1 MASAADAFRSST
13 TRAVGLR
20 RRGDLVVNRQVYQGQ
35 AWWVVK
41 DPISLQ
47 YFRFRP
53 EEYALLDMLDGSR
66 SLDVLKEEFEAR
78 FPPRRITVEELSR
91 FIATLH
97 RSGLVIGDRAG
108 QGPQL
113 FERRRQRIW
122 KQWMAWLSNIMSM
135 RFRGIDPDWMLERL
149 DPWFGWLFSPP
160 AIMAAMVFVASALL
174 LVLVNFDVFRSKLPE
189 FHQFFAAGNWLYLG
203 IALGVT
209 KVLHEFGHGLSCKHY
224 GGECHEM
231 GVMLLV
237 FTPCLYCD
245 VSDSWMLPNK
255 WKRAAIGAAGMYV
268 EVIIASIATY
278 LWWNSHAGVFNQLCL
293 DVMFVS
299 SVSTILFNANPLLR
313 YDGYYILSDVL
324 EIPNLRQK
332 ANTILQRLA
341 SRWCLGI
348 KQPEDP
354 FLPQRNLGL
363 FALYA
368 VASSVYGWIVT
379 ASIFLFVW
387 NVFKP
392 YRLEV
397 LGQIMAFGALWGLVI
412 RPLQGMIKFLKVP
425 GRRDEVK
432 ARNVMVT
439 AAVATALLAAIA
451 LIPLPQRVWCPSELR
466 PRGEETVYVPLP
478 GTLEQLAVKPGAIV
492 KRGEMLARL
501 SSIELDL
508 EAADLEGRIA
518 QSEARLV
525 SLGRERFLNPV
536 AGQEIATVK
545 ESIKGFREQLAE
557 KVRDR
562 MGLLVQRDEASGR
575 FDLRLVAPRDGVVLP
590 ATSVKPQKDP
600 GGRLPA
606 WSGNALDEQNV
617 GAMFPQGTVL
627 CMVGD
632 PERFEAVM
640 VVDQSEMEFVGPG
653 QRVDLKL
660 DAFPWKTFSGTID
673 VIAETH
679 IEGGSERLS
688 VKAGG
693 QVPTET
699 DEAGREMPIS
709 TSYEALMTLDDTE
722 AVFTPGMRGT
732 ARIKVGSRTVGQ
744 WLLRLLWQ
752 TFNFRM

>member
-1 MASAADAFRSST
+1 MATADAFRSST
-13 TRAVGLR
+13 TRPVGLR
-20 RRGDLVVNRQVYQGQ
+20 RRGDLVTNRQVYQGQ

-41 DPISLQ
+41 DPISLH

-53 EEYALLDMLDGSR
+53 EEYALLDMLDGTA
-66 SLDVLKEEFEAR
+66 SLDELKDQFEAK
-78 FPPRRITVEELSR
+78 FAPRRITVEELSR

-97 RSGLVIGDRAG
+97 RSGLVIGDRPG

-113 FERRRQRIW
+113 FERRRQRLW
-122 KQWMAWLSNIMSM
+122 KQWVAWLSNIMSM
-135 RFRGIDPDWMLERL
+135 RFRGIDPDRLLERL

-160 AIMAAMVFVASALL
+160 AIVAAMCFVASAVL
-174 LVLVNFDVFRSKLPE
+174 LVLVNFDVFRAKLPE
-189 FHQFFAAGNWLYLG
+189 FHQFFAAGNWLYLA

-209 KVLHEFGHGLSCKHY
+209 KILHEFGHGLSCKHY

-231 GVMLLV
+231 GMMLLV

-268 EVIIASIATY
+268 EVIIASIATW
-278 LWWNSHAGVFNQLCL
+278 LWWYSHPGIFNQLCL

-332 ANTILQRLA
+332 ATTILGRMA

-397 LGQIMAFGALWGLVI
+397 LGQILAAGALWGLVI
-412 RPLQGMIKFLKVP
+412 RPVQGIIKFLNVP

-432 ARNVMVT
+432 AVNVAIAT
-439 AAVATALLAAIA
+439 AVAAALVAAIA
-451 LIPLPQRVWCPSELR
+451 LIPLPQRVWCAAEIR
-466 PRGEETVYVPLP
+466 PRGEETVYVTVP
-478 GTLEQLAVKPGAIV
+478 GRVEALAVKSGDRV
-492 KRGEMLARL
+492 TKGQELARL
-501 SSIELDL
+501 SSIDLDL
-508 EAADLEGRIA
+508 EIADLEGKAA
-518 QSEARLV
+518 QYRSRLD
-525 SLGRERFLNPV
+525 SLVRERFTDPA
-536 AGQEIATVK
+536 AGREVGTVEEALK
-545 ESIKGFREQLAE
+545 SVEEQLT
-557 KVRDR
+557 KKRRDR
-562 MGLLVQRDEASGR
+562 SDLV
-575 FDLRLVAPRDGVVLP
+575 LVAPRDGVVLP
-590 ATSVKPQKDP
+590 AANARPQSDP
-600 GGRLPA
+600 SGKLPA
-606 WSGNALDEQNV
+606 WAGNALDEQNV
-617 GAMFPQGTVL
+617 GATYVPGTVL
-627 CMVGD
+627 CMVGE
-632 PERFEAVM
+632 PTVLEAVM
-640 VVDQSEMEFVGPG
+640 VVDQTEVEFVKNG
-653 QRVDLKL
+653 QRVDLKI
-660 DAFPWKTFSGTID
+660 DAFPWQTLTGQVD
-673 VIAETH
+673 EIAESE
-679 IEGGSERLS
+679 IEAGSERLS

-693 QVPTET
+693 DVPTET
-699 DEAGREMPIS
+699 DPSGREVPIS
-709 TSYEALMTLDDTE
+709 TSYEVMMNLPEGDPLLA
-722 AVFTPGMRGT
+722 AVTPGMRGT
-732 ARIKVGSRTVGQ
+732 ARIQVGQRTVGQ

>member
-1 MASAADAFRSST
+1 MSTADAFRSST
-13 TRAVGLR
+13 TRGVTLR

-41 DPISLQ
+41 DPISLH

-53 EEYALLDMLDGSR
+53 EEYALLDMLDGR
-66 SLDVLKEEFEAR
+66 TSLDALKEQFEAR
-78 FPPRRITVEELSR
+78 FPPRRITVDELSR

-97 RSGLVIGDRAG
+97 RSGLVIGDRPG

-122 KQWMAWLSNIMSM
+122 REWMAWLANIMSM
-135 RFRGIDPDWMLERL
+135 RFRGIDPDWLLERL

-160 AIMAAMVFVASALL
+160 AIAAALVFVASALL
-174 LVLVNFDVFRSKLPE
+174 LVLVNFDVFRAKLPE
-189 FHQFFAAGNWLYLG
+189 FHQFFAAGNWLYLAV
-203 IALGVT
+203 ALGVT
-209 KVLHEFGHGLSCKHY
+209 KILHEFGHGLSCKHY

-231 GVMLLV
+231 GMMLLV

-245 VSDSWMLPNK
+245 VSDSWMLPSK

-278 LWWNSHAGVFNQLCL
+278 LWWNSHPGVFNQLCL

-348 KQPEDP
+348 KQQDDP

-368 VASSVYGWIVT
+368 VASSLYGWVVT

-397 LGQIMAFGALWGLVI
+397 LGQILALGAVWGLVI
-412 RPLQGMIKFLKVP
+412 RPLQGIIKFFKVP

-432 ARNVMVT
+432 PKNVAVT
-439 AAVATALLAAIA
+439 AVVAAALAAGIA
-451 LIPLPQRVWCPSELR
+451 LIPLPQRVWCPTELR
-466 PRGEETVYVPLP
+466 PRGEEMVYVTVP
-478 GTLEQLAVKPGAIV
+478 GRLERLAVKPGAVV
-492 KRGEMLARL
+492 KRGDELARL
-501 SSIELDL
+501 VNVDLDL
-508 EAADLEGRIA
+508 EIADLEGKA
-518 QSEARLV
+518 TQYESRLK
-525 SLGRERFLNPV
+525 SLERERFSDPA
-536 AGQEIATVK
+536 AGLEIGTVK
-545 ESIKGFREQLAE
+545 ESLASLREQLAR
-557 KVRDR
+557 KHQDR
-562 MGLLVQRDEASGR
+562 RELV
-575 FDLRLVAPRDGVVLP
+575 LVAPRDGVVLP
-590 ATSVKPQKDP
+590 PMSLKSQGEQ
-600 GGRLPA
+600 GGKLPP
-606 WSGNALDEQNV
+606 WSGNALDDRNL
-617 GAMFPQGTVL
+617 GATFQEGTVL
-627 CMVGD
+627 CMVGE

-640 VVDQSEMEFVGPG
+640 VVDQSEVEFVADG
-653 QRVDLKL
+653 QPVDLKL
-660 DAFPWKTFSGTID
+660 NSFPWQTFRGKVD
-673 VIAETH
+673 QIAETH
-679 IEGGSERLS
+679 IEAGSERLS

-693 QVPTET
+693 SVPTET
-699 DEAGREMPIS
+699 DPSGREIPIS
-709 TSYEALMTLDDTE
+709 TSYEALMTLDDAD

-732 ARIKVGSRTVGQ
+732 ARIQVGSRTVGQ

>member
-1 MASAADAFRSST
+1 MATADAFRSST
-13 TRAVGLR
+13 TRPVGLR

-41 DPISLQ
+41 DPIALA

-53 EEYALLDMLDGSR
+53 EEYALLDMLDGTA
-66 SLDVLKEEFEAR
+66 SLETLKERFEAR

-91 FIATLH
+91 FISTLH
-97 RSGLVIGDRAG
+97 RSGLVIGDRPG

-149 DPWFGWLFSPP
+149 DPWFGWLFSPA
-160 AIMAAMVFVASALL
+160 AIVAALCFVASAVL
-174 LVLVNFDVFRSKLPE
+174 LVLVNFDVFRAKLPE
-189 FHQFFAAGNWLYLG
+189 FHQFFAAGNWLYLA
-203 IALGVT
+203 IALAVT

-231 GVMLLV
+231 GMMLLV

-245 VSDSWMLPNK
+245 VSDSWMLPSK

-299 SVSTILFNANPLLR
+299 SVSTILFNANPLMR

-332 ANTILQRLA
+332 ANTILGRLA

-348 KQPEDP
+348 KQPDDP

-368 VASSVYGWIVT
+368 VASSIYGWIVT

-397 LGQIMAFGALWGLVI
+397 LGQALAAGALWGLVV
-412 RPLQGMIKFLKVP
+412 RPIQGMIKFLKVP

-432 ARNVMVT
+432 SVNVMVT
-439 AAVATALLAAIA
+439 AAVAAAGVAALA
-451 LIPLPQRVWCPSELR
+451 LVPLPQRVWCAAELR
-466 PRGEETVYVPLP
+466 PRGEETVYVTEA
-478 GTLEQLAVKPGAIV
+478 GRLEQLAVKPGDRVGKGA
-492 KRGEMLARL
+492 ELARL
-501 SSIELDL
+501 TSIDL
-508 EAADLEGRIA
+508 ALAIADLEGKASQQR
-518 QSEARLV
+518 SRLA
-525 SLGRERFLNPV
+525 SLQRERFTDPA
-536 AGQEIATVK
+536 AGLEIGTVE
-545 ESIKGFREQLAE
+545 ESLKSVEEQLAKKRKDQRE
-557 KVRDR
+557 
-562 MGLLVQRDEASGR
+562 LV
-575 FDLRLVAPRDGVVLP
+575 LTAPREGVVLP
-590 ATSVKPQKDP
+590 APSVKPQPDP
-600 GGRLPA
+600 AGKLPA
-606 WSGNALDEQNV
+606 WTGNPLDDRNL
-617 GAMFPQGTVL
+617 GATFTEGTVL

-632 PERFEAVM
+632 PDQFEAVM
-640 VVDQSEMEFVGPG
+640 VVDQSEVEFVGRG

-660 DAFPWKTFSGTID
+660 DAFPWRTFTGR
-673 VIAETH
+673 VEEIAETH
-679 IEGGSERLS
+679 IENGSERLS

-699 DEAGREMPIS
+699 DPSGREVPIS
-709 TSYEALMTLDDTE
+709 TSYEAMMTVDDPE
-722 AVFTPGMRGT
+722 KLFTPGMRGT
-732 ARIKVGSRTVGQ
+732 ARIQVGSRTVGQ

>member
-1 MASAADAFRSST
+1 MSTADAFRSST
-13 TRAVGLR
+13 TRGVTLR

-41 DPISLQ
+41 DPISLH

-53 EEYALLDMLDGSR
+53 EEYALLDMLDGR
-66 SLDVLKEEFEAR
+66 TSLEDLKEQFEAR
-78 FPPRRITVEELSR
+78 FPPRRITVDELSR

-122 KQWMAWLSNIMSM
+122 REWMAWLANIMSM
-135 RFRGIDPDWMLERL
+135 RFRGIDPDWLLERL

-160 AIMAAMVFVASALL
+160 AIVAALVFVASALL
-174 LVLVNFDVFRSKLPE
+174 LVLVNFDIFRSKLPE

-203 IALGVT
+203 AALAVT

-231 GVMLLV
+231 GAMLLV

-245 VSDSWMLPNK
+245 VSDSWMLPSK

-278 LWWNSHAGVFNQLCL
+278 LWWNSHPGTFNQLCL

-332 ANTILQRLA
+332 ANTILQRIA

-348 KQPEDP
+348 KQQDDP
-354 FLPQRNLGL
+354 FLPQRKLGL

-368 VASSVYGWIVT
+368 VASSLYGWVVT

-397 LGQIMAFGALWGLVI
+397 LGQILAFGAVWGLVI
-412 RPLQGMIKFLKVP
+412 RPLQGIIKFFKVP

-432 ARNVMVT
+432 STNMAVT
-439 AAVATALLAAIA
+439 AVAAAVVLGSIA
-451 LIPLPQRVWCPSELR
+451 LIPLPQRVWCATELR
-466 PRGEETVYVPLP
+466 PRGEEMVYVPVP
-478 GTLEQLAVKPGAIV
+478 GRLERLAVKAGAVV
-492 KRGEMLARL
+492 KKGDELARL
-501 SSIELDL
+501 VNVDLDL
-508 EAADLEGRIA
+508 EIADLEGKA
-518 QSEARLV
+518 KQYESRLK
-525 SLGRERFLNPV
+525 SLERERFSDPA
-536 AGQEIATVK
+536 AGLEIGTVK
-545 ESIKGFREQLAE
+545 ESLASIRDQLDRKMKDRREL
-557 KVRDR
+557 V
-562 MGLLVQRDEASGR
+562 LL
-575 FDLRLVAPRDGVVLP
+575 APRDGVVMPPMSLK
-590 ATSVKPQKDP
+590 SQGEQ
-600 GGRLPA
+600 GGKLPA
-606 WSGNALDEQNV
+606 WSGNAISDRNL
-617 GAMFPQGTVL
+617 GAIFQEGTVL
-627 CMVGD
+627 CMVGE

-640 VVDQSEMEFVGPG
+640 VVDQTEVEFVTEG
-653 QRVDLKL
+653 QPVDLKL
-660 DAFPWKTFSGTID
+660 NSFPWQTFRGKVD
-673 VIAETH
+673 QIAETH
-679 IEGGSERLS
+679 IEAGSERLS

-693 QVPTET
+693 SVPTET
-699 DEAGREMPIS
+699 DPSGREIPIS
-709 TSYEALMTLDDTE
+709 TSYEALMTLDDAD

-732 ARIKVGSRTVGQ
+732 ARIQVGSRTVGQ

>member
-1 MASAADAFRSST
+1 MSTADAFRSST
-13 TRAVGLR
+13 TRGVTLR

-41 DPISLQ
+41 DPISLH

-53 EEYALLDMLDGSR
+53 EEYALLDMLDGR
-66 SLDVLKEEFEAR
+66 TSLDVLKEQFEAR
-78 FPPRRITVEELSR
+78 FPPRRITVDELSR

-97 RSGLVIGDRAG
+97 RSGLVIGDRPG

-122 KQWMAWLSNIMSM
+122 REWMAWLANIMSM
-135 RFRGIDPDWMLERL
+135 RFRGIDPDRILERL
-149 DPWFGWLFSPP
+149 DPWFGWLFAPP
-160 AIMAAMVFVASALL
+160 AIVAALVFVASALL
-174 LVLVNFDVFRSKLPE
+174 LVLVNFDVFRAKLPE
-189 FHQFFAAGNWLYLG
+189 FQQFFAAGNWFYLAV
-203 IALGVT
+203 ALAVT
-209 KVLHEFGHGLSCKHY
+209 KILHEFGHGLSCKHY

-231 GVMLLV
+231 GMMLLV

-245 VSDSWMLPNK
+245 VSDSWMLPSK

-278 LWWNSHAGVFNQLCL
+278 LWWNSHPGVFNQLCL

-348 KQPEDP
+348 KQQDDP

-397 LGQIMAFGALWGLVI
+397 LGQILALGAVWGLVI
-412 RPLQGMIKFLKVP
+412 RPLQGIIKFFKVP

-432 ARNVMVT
+432 PKNVAVT
-439 AAVATALLAAIA
+439 AAVAATLAAGIA
-451 LIPLPQRVWCPSELR
+451 LIPLPQRVWCPTELR
-466 PRGEETVYVPLP
+466 PRGEEMVYVTVP
-478 GTLEQLAVKPGAIV
+478 GRVERLAVKPGAVV
-492 KRGEMLARL
+492 KRGDELARL
-501 SSIELDL
+501 VNVDLDL
-508 EAADLEGRIA
+508 EIADLEGKA
-518 QSEARLV
+518 TQYESRLK
-525 SLGRERFLNPV
+525 SLERERFSDPA
-536 AGQEIATVK
+536 AGLEIGTVK
-545 ESIKGFREQLAE
+545 ESLASLREQLAR
-557 KVRDR
+557 KHQDR
-562 MGLLVQRDEASGR
+562 RELV
-575 FDLRLVAPRDGVVLP
+575 LVAPRDGVVLP
-590 ATSVKPQKDP
+590 FLSLKSP
-600 GGRLPA
+600 GEQGGKLPA
-606 WSGNALDEQNV
+606 WSGNALSDRNL
-617 GAMFPQGTVL
+617 GATFQEGTVL
-627 CMVGD
+627 CMVGE

-640 VVDQSEMEFVGPG
+640 VVDQTEVEFVANG
-653 QRVDLKL
+653 QPVDLKL
-660 DAFPWKTFSGTID
+660 DSFPWQTFRGKVD
-673 VIAETH
+673 QIAETH
-679 IEGGSERLS
+679 IEAGSERLS

-693 QVPTET
+693 SVPTET
-699 DEAGREMPIS
+699 DPSGREIPIS

-732 ARIKVGSRTVGQ
+732 ARIQVGSRTVGQ

>member
-1 MASAADAFRSST
+1 MATADAFRSST
-13 TRAVGLR
+13 TRGVTLR

-41 DPISLQ
+41 DPISLH

-53 EEYALLDMLDGSR
+53 EEYALLDMLDGHT
-66 SLDVLKEEFEAR
+66 SLESLKEQFEAR

-122 KQWMAWLSNIMSM
+122 REWMAWLSNIMAM
-135 RFRGIDPDWMLERL
+135 RFRGIDPDWILERI

-160 AIMAAMVFVASALL
+160 AIVAAMMFVSTALL
-174 LVLVNFDVFRSKLPE
+174 LVLVNFDAFRAKLPE
-189 FHQFFAAGNWLYLG
+189 FQQFFAAGNWLYLA

-209 KVLHEFGHGLSCKHY
+209 KILHEFGHGLSCKHY

-237 FTPCLYCD
+237 MTPCLYCD

-278 LWWNSHAGVFNQLCL
+278 LWWNSHPGIFNQLCL

-332 ANTILQRLA
+332 ANTILGRLA

-354 FLPQRNLGL
+354 FLPQRRLGL

-368 VASSVYGWIVT
+368 VASSLYGWVVT
-379 ASIFLFVW
+379 LSIFLFVW

-397 LGQIMAFGALWGLVI
+397 LGQILAMGAVWGLVI
-412 RPLQGMIKFLKVP
+412 NPLQGMIRFLKVP

-432 ARNVMVT
+432 PVNVAVT
-439 AAVATALLAAIA
+439 AVAAAAVLGGIA
-451 LIPLPQRVWCPSELR
+451 LVPFPQRVWCAVELR
-466 PRGEETVYVPLP
+466 PRGEETVYVTVP
-478 GTLEQLAVKPGAIV
+478 GTLETLAVAPGDRV
-492 KRGEMLARL
+492 KQGDEIARL
-501 SSIELDL
+501 ANVDL
-508 EAADLEGRIA
+508 ELEIAELEGKQR
-518 QSEARLV
+518 QYESRLK
-525 SLGRERFLNPV
+525 SLERERFSDPA
-536 AGQEIATVK
+536 AGLEIGTVE
-545 ESIKGFREQLAE
+545 ESLASIVEQIAR
-557 KVRDR
+557 KQQDR
-562 MGLLVQRDEASGR
+562 HELV
-575 FDLRLVAPRDGVVLP
+575 LVAPHDGVILP
-590 ATSVKPQKDP
+590 PMSVKPSREN
-600 GGRLPA
+600 GGMLPR
-606 WSGNALDEQNV
+606 WSGNALDRENL
-617 GAMFPQGTVL
+617 GATFSEGTVL
-627 CMVGD
+627 CMIGD
-632 PERFEAVM
+632 PDRFEAVM
-640 VVDQSEMEFVGPG
+640 VIDQSEVEFTTAG
-653 QRVDLKL
+653 QRVDVKL
-660 DAFPWKTFSGTID
+660 DAFPWQTFTGTID
-673 VIAETH
+673 RIAETH
-679 IEGGSERLS
+679 IEAGSERLS

-693 QVPTET
+693 SVPTET
-699 DEAGREMPIS
+699 DASGREVPIS
-709 TSYEALMTLDDTE
+709 TSYEALMELDDTE
-722 AVFTPGMRGT
+722 AVFVPGMRGT

>member
-1 MASAADAFRSST
+1 MSTADAFRSST
-13 TRAVGLR
+13 TRGVTLR

-41 DPISLQ
+41 DPISLH

-53 EEYALLDMLDGSR
+53 EEYALLDMLDGR
-66 SLDVLKEEFEAR
+66 TSLDALKEQFEAR
-78 FPPRRITVEELSR
+78 FPPRRITVDELSR

-97 RSGLVIGDRAG
+97 RSGLVIGDRPG

-122 KQWMAWLSNIMSM
+122 REWMAWLANIMSM
-135 RFRGIDPDWMLERL
+135 RFRGIDPDWLLERL

-160 AIMAAMVFVASALL
+160 AIAAALVFVASALL
-174 LVLVNFDVFRSKLPE
+174 LVLVNFDVFRAKLPE
-189 FHQFFAAGNWLYLG
+189 FHQFFAAGNWLYLAV
-203 IALGVT
+203 ALGVT
-209 KVLHEFGHGLSCKHY
+209 KILHEFGHGLSCKHY

-231 GVMLLV
+231 GMMLLV

-245 VSDSWMLPNK
+245 VSDSWMLPSK

-278 LWWNSHAGVFNQLCL
+278 LWWNSHPGVFNQLCL

-348 KQPEDP
+348 KQQDDP

-397 LGQIMAFGALWGLVI
+397 LGQILALGAVWGLVI
-412 RPLQGMIKFLKVP
+412 RPLQGIIKFFKVP

-432 ARNVMVT
+432 PKNVAVT
-439 AAVATALLAAIA
+439 AVVAAALAAGIA
-451 LIPLPQRVWCPSELR
+451 LIPLPQRVWCPTELR
-466 PRGEETVYVPLP
+466 PRGEEMVYVTVP
-478 GTLEQLAVKPGAIV
+478 GRLERLAVKPGAV
-492 KRGEMLARL
+492 VNKGDELARL
-501 SSIELDL
+501 VNVDLDL
-508 EAADLEGRIA
+508 EIADLEGKA
-518 QSEARLV
+518 TQYESRLK
-525 SLGRERFLNPV
+525 SLERERFSDPA
-536 AGQEIATVK
+536 AGLEIGTVK
-545 ESIKGFREQLAE
+545 ESLASLREQLAR
-557 KVRDR
+557 KHQDR
-562 MGLLVQRDEASGR
+562 RELV
-575 FDLRLVAPRDGVVLP
+575 LVAPRDGVVLP
-590 ATSVKPQKDP
+590 PMSLKSQGEQ
-600 GGRLPA
+600 GGKLPP
-606 WSGNALDEQNV
+606 WSGNALDDRNL
-617 GAMFPQGTVL
+617 GAIFQEGTVL
-627 CMVGD
+627 CMVGE

-640 VVDQSEMEFVGPG
+640 VVDQSEVEFVADG
-653 QRVDLKL
+653 QPVDLKL
-660 DAFPWKTFSGTID
+660 NSFPWQTFRGKVD
-673 VIAETH
+673 QIAETH
-679 IEGGSERLS
+679 IEAGSERLS

-693 QVPTET
+693 SVPTET
-699 DEAGREMPIS
+699 DPSGREIPIS
-709 TSYEALMTLDDTE
+709 TSYEALMTLDDAD

-732 ARIKVGSRTVGQ
+732 ARIQVGSRTVGQ

>member
-1 MASAADAFRSST
+1 MSTADAFRSST
-13 TRAVGLR
+13 TRGVTLR

-41 DPISLQ
+41 DPISLH

-53 EEYALLDMLDGSR
+53 EEYALLEMLDGR
-66 SLDVLKEEFEAR
+66 TSLDALKEQFEAR
-78 FPPRRITVEELSR
+78 FPPRRIKVDELSR

-97 RSGLVIGDRAG
+97 RSGLVIGDRPG

-122 KQWMAWLSNIMSM
+122 KQWTAWLANIMSM
-135 RFRGIDPDWMLERL
+135 RFRGIDPDWLLKRL
-149 DPWFGWLFSPP
+149 DPGFGWLFSPP
-160 AIMAAMVFVASALL
+160 AIAAALVFVASAVL
-174 LVLVNFDVFRSKLPE
+174 LVLVNFDIFRAKLPE
-189 FHQFFAAGNWLYLG
+189 FQQFFAAGNWLYLA
-203 IALGVT
+203 IALGIT

-278 LWWNSHAGVFNQLCL
+278 LWWNSHPGVFNQLCL

-341 SRWCLGI
+341 ARWCLGI
-348 KQPEDP
+348 KQQDDP
-354 FLPQRNLGL
+354 FLPQRKLGL

-368 VASSVYGWIVT
+368 VASSLYGWIVT

-397 LGQIMAFGALWGLVI
+397 LGQILACGAIWGLVI
-412 RPLQGMIKFLKVP
+412 RPLQGIIKFFKIP

-432 ARNVMVT
+432 SFNMLAT
-439 AAVATALLAAIA
+439 AAVAVAVLAGIA
-451 LIPLPQRVWCPSELR
+451 LIPLPQRVWCATELR
-466 PRGEETVYVPLP
+466 PRGEETVYVPVP
-478 GTLEQLAVKPGAIV
+478 G
-492 KRGEMLARL
+492 
-501 SSIELDL
+501 
-508 EAADLEGRIA
+508 
-518 QSEARLV
+518 RLV
-525 SLGRERFLNPV
+525 SLAAQPGSLVQKGDELARLTNVDLDLEIADLDGKATQFESRLMSLQRERFSDPA
-536 AGQEIATVK
+536 AGLEIGTVQESLSSV
-545 ESIKGFREQLAE
+545 REQL
-557 KVRDR
+557 DR
-562 MGLLVQRDEASGR
+562 KRKDRQE
-575 FDLRLVAPRDGVVLP
+575 LRLVAPRDGVVLP
-590 ATSVKPQKDP
+590 PPSVKPQPDA
-600 GGRLPA
+600 GGKLPS
-606 WSGNALDEQNV
+606 WTGNALDDRNL
-617 GAMFPQGTVL
+617 GAMFQEGTVL

-640 VVDQSEMEFVGPG
+640 VVDQTEMEFIADG

-660 DAFPWKTFSGTID
+660 DAFPWQTFTGTVD
-673 VIAETH
+673 QMAETH
-679 IEGGSERLS
+679 IEAGSERLS

-699 DEAGREMPIS
+699 DSSGREVPIS
-709 TSYEALMTLDDTE
+709 TSYEALMTLDDAE
-722 AVFTPGMRGT
+722 AVFIPGMRGT
-732 ARIKVGSRTVGQ
+732 ARIQLGSRTVGQ

>member
-1 MASAADAFRSST
+1 MATADAFRSST
-13 TRAVGLR
+13 TRPVGLR

-41 DPISLQ
+41 DPIALA
-47 YFRFRP
+47 YFRVRP
-53 EEYALLDMLDGSR
+53 EEYALLDMLDGTA
-66 SLDVLKEEFEAR
+66 SLETLKERFEAR

-91 FIATLH
+91 FISTLH
-97 RSGLVIGDRAG
+97 RSGLVIGDRPG

-149 DPWFGWLFSPP
+149 DPWFGWLFSPA
-160 AIMAAMVFVASALL
+160 AIVAALCFVASAVL
-174 LVLVNFDVFRSKLPE
+174 LVLVNFDVFRAKLPE
-189 FHQFFAAGNWLYLG
+189 FHQFFAAGNWLYLA
-203 IALGVT
+203 IALAVT

-231 GVMLLV
+231 GMMLLV

-245 VSDSWMLPNK
+245 VSDSWMLPSK

-299 SVSTILFNANPLLR
+299 SVSTILFNANPLMR

-332 ANTILQRLA
+332 ANTILGRLA

-348 KQPEDP
+348 KQPDDP

-368 VASSVYGWIVT
+368 VASSIYGWIVT

-397 LGQIMAFGALWGLVI
+397 LGQALAAGALWGLVV
-412 RPLQGMIKFLKVP
+412 RPIQGMIKFLKVP

-432 ARNVMVT
+432 SVNVMVT
-439 AAVATALLAAIA
+439 AAVAAAGVAALA
-451 LIPLPQRVWCPSELR
+451 LVPLPQRVWCAAELR
-466 PRGEETVYVPLP
+466 PRGEETVYVTEA
-478 GTLEQLAVKPGAIV
+478 GRLEQLAVKPGDRVGKGA
-492 KRGEMLARL
+492 ELARL
-501 SSIELDL
+501 TSIDL
-508 EAADLEGRIA
+508 ALAIADLEGKASQQR
-518 QSEARLV
+518 SRLA
-525 SLGRERFLNPV
+525 SLQRERFTDPA
-536 AGQEIATVK
+536 AGLEIGTVE
-545 ESIKGFREQLAE
+545 ESLKSVEEQLAKKRKDQRE
-557 KVRDR
+557 
-562 MGLLVQRDEASGR
+562 LV
-575 FDLRLVAPRDGVVLP
+575 LTAPREGVVLP
-590 ATSVKPQKDP
+590 APSVKPQPDP
-600 GGRLPA
+600 TGKLPA
-606 WSGNALDEQNV
+606 WTGNALDERNL
-617 GAMFPQGTVL
+617 GATFTEGTVV
-627 CMVGD
+627 CMVGE

-640 VVDQSEMEFVGPG
+640 VVDQSEVEFIERG
-653 QRVDLKL
+653 QPVALKL
-660 DAFPWKTFSGTID
+660 DAFAWKTFTGT
-673 VIAETH
+673 VAEIAETH
-679 IEGGSERLS
+679 IENGSERLS

-699 DEAGREMPIS
+699 DPSGREVPIS
-709 TSYEALMTLDDTE
+709 TSYEAMMTVDDPE
-722 AVFTPGMRGT
+722 KLFTPGMRGT
-732 ARIKVGSRTVGQ
+732 ARIQVGSRTVGQ

>member
-1 MASAADAFRSST
+1 MATADAFRSST
-13 TRAVGLR
+13 TRPVGLR

-41 DPISLQ
+41 DPIALA

-53 EEYALLDMLDGSR
+53 EEYALLDMLDGKA
-66 SLDVLKEEFEAR
+66 SLEHLKERFEAR

-97 RSGLVIGDRAG
+97 RSGLVIGDRPG

-122 KQWMAWLSNIMSM
+122 KQWMNWLANIMSM

-160 AIMAAMVFVASALL
+160 AIVAALCFVASALM
-174 LVLVNFDVFRSKLPE
+174 LVLVNFDVFRAKLPE
-189 FHQFFAAGNWLYLG
+189 FHQFFAANNWIYLG
-203 IALGVT
+203 IALAVT
-209 KVLHEFGHGLSCKHY
+209 KILHEFGHGLSCKHY

-231 GVMLLV
+231 GMMLLV

-245 VSDSWMLPNK
+245 VSDSWMLPSK

-332 ANTILQRLA
+332 ANTILGRLA
-341 SRWCLGI
+341 AKWCLGI

-368 VASSVYGWIVT
+368 VASSVYGWIVS

-397 LGQIMAFGALWGLVI
+397 LGQMLAAGALWGLVI
-412 RPLQGMIKFLKVP
+412 RPLQGMIKFLQVP

-432 ARNVMVT
+432 SLNVFATGGVV
-439 AAVATALLAAIA
+439 AAVLAAIA
-451 LIPLPQRVWCPSELR
+451 LIPLPQRVWCAAELR
-466 PRGEETVYVPLP
+466 PRGEETVYVTVP
-478 GTLEQLAVKPGAIV
+478 GSLQSLAVKPGAVV
-492 KRGEMLARL
+492 KHGAELARL
-501 SSIELDL
+501 SSIDLDL
-508 EAADLEGRIA
+508 QIAELEGKVA
-518 QSEARLV
+518 QERARLS
-525 SLGRERFLNPV
+525 SLQFERFTDPA
-536 AGQEIATVK
+536 AGLEIGTAEEMLKSDEEKLAKKVQDR
-545 ESIKGFREQLAE
+545 RE
-557 KVRDR
+557 
-562 MGLLVQRDEASGR
+562 LV
-575 FDLRLVAPRDGVVLP
+575 LVAPRDGVVLP
-590 ATSVKPQKDP
+590 AASVRPQPDP
-600 GGRLPA
+600 TGKL
-606 WSGNALDEQNV
+606 SGWTGSSLDRRNL
-617 GAMFPQGTVL
+617 GATFAEGTVL
-627 CMVGD
+627 CMVGE
-632 PERFEAVM
+632 PEQFEAVM
-640 VVDQSEMEFVGPG
+640 VIDQSEVEFVNRG
-653 QRVDLKL
+653 QPVELKL
-660 DAFPWKTFSGTID
+660 DAFAWRTFTGRVD
-673 VIAETH
+673 EIAETH
-679 IEGGSERLS
+679 IENGSERLS

-699 DEAGREMPIS
+699 DPSGREVPIS
-709 TSYEALMTLDDTE
+709 TSYEAMMTIDDPE

-732 ARIKVGSRTVGQ
+732 ARIQVGSRTVGE

>member
-1 MASAADAFRSST
+1 MSTAADAFRSST
-13 TRAVGLR
+13 TRPVSLK
-20 RRGDLVVNRQVYQGQ
+20 RRGDLVTNRQVYQGQ

-41 DPISLQ
+41 DPISLH

-53 EEYALLDMLDGSR
+53 EEYWLLDMLDGQK
-66 SLDVLKEEFEAR
+66 SLEVLKEQFEVK

-91 FIATLH
+91 FVATLH
-97 RSGLVIGDRAG
+97 RSGLVIGDRPG

-122 KQWMAWLSNIMSM
+122 KQWMAWLANIMSM
-135 RFRGIDPDWMLERL
+135 RFRGIDPDRLLTRL

-160 AIMAAMVFVASALL
+160 AILCMLAFVASAVL
-174 LVLVNFDVFRSKLPE
+174 LVLVNFDTFRSKLPE
-189 FHQFFAAGNWLYLG
+189 FHQFFAAGNWLYLA

-231 GVMLLV
+231 GMMLLV

-245 VSDSWMLPNK
+245 VSDSWMLPSK

-268 EVIIASIATY
+268 EVIIASIATF
-278 LWWNSHAGVFNQLCL
+278 LWWNSHPGIFNQLCL

-332 ANTILQRLA
+332 ATTILGRIA

-354 FLPQRNLGL
+354 FLPQRNRGL

-368 VASSVYGWIVT
+368 VASSLYGWFVSL
-379 ASIFLFVW
+379 SIFLFVW
-387 NVFKP
+387 SVFKP

-397 LGQIMAFGALWGLVI
+397 LGQILAGAALWGLVVKPI
-412 RPLQGMIKFLKVP
+412 HGMIKFLNVP

-432 ARNVMVT
+432 TKNLVFT
-439 AAVATALLAAIA
+439 AIVAAALAGAIA
-451 LIPLPQRVWCPSELR
+451 LIPLPQRVWCAAELR
-466 PRGEETVYVPLP
+466 PRGEETVYVTVP
-478 GTLEQLAVKPGAIV
+478 GRLESLAVKPGSLV
-492 KRGEMLARL
+492 KKGDEIARL
-501 SSIELDL
+501 SSIDLDL
-508 EAADLEGRIA
+508 EIADLEGKA
-518 QSEARLV
+518 SQSRSRLN
-525 SLGRERFLNPV
+525 SLERERFTDPA
-536 AGQEIATVK
+536 AGLEIGTVE
-545 ESIKGFREQLAE
+545 ESLKSVEEQLD
-557 KVRDR
+557 KKRKDRRD
-562 MGLLVQRDEASGR
+562 LV
-575 FDLRLVAPRDGVVLP
+575 LVAPRDGIVLP
-590 ATSVKPQKDP
+590 APAVAPPKD
-600 GGRLPA
+600 GSGRLPP
-606 WSGNALDEQNV
+606 WSGNALKDKNL
-617 GAMFPQGTVL
+617 GATFLEGTVL
-627 CMVGD
+627 CMVGE
-632 PERFEAVM
+632 PEKFEAVM
-640 VVDQSEMEFVGPG
+640 VVDQSEVEFIAKG
-653 QRVDLKL
+653 QQVDLKL
-660 DAFPWKTFSGTID
+660 DSFPWQTFTGT
-673 VIAETH
+673 VAEIAETH
-679 IEGGSERLS
+679 IETSSERLS

-699 DEAGREMPIS
+699 TEEGREQPIS
-709 TSYEALMTLDDTE
+709 TSYEAMMSLDDTE
-722 AVFTPGMRGT
+722 AVLTPGMRGT